1 VTKPNKNL
9 IVATIAFAVTFSTWG
24 LIAALA
30 PAFKVAYKL
39 TATQASMMIA
49 IPVILGSVGRLAMGW
64 LADRLGPRAVLG
76 ALLLF
81 GVIPPLALSRD
92 HSFNSLLI
100 WGFFLGLAGTS
111 FPVGVAL
118 VSGWFPREKVGFALG
133 IYGAGNI
140 GQSIAVFFAPL
151 LARRF
156 GIGGTFVAFGMASL
170 LWGLSFLALAENA
183 PQIGPVKKS
192 KETIQLFRER
202 QTYILSLFY
211 FLTFGGFVALAI
223 YLPTLLR
230 EIFSLSAADAGA
242 RTAGF
247 VLLATAARTLGG
259 WLSDKYGGNSV
270 LTFVFAGLATVAW
283 FMACPNIVVFTLGA
297 LGCAAL
303 LGLGNG
309 AVFKLVP
316 QYFPQRTGTA
326 TGVVGAA
333 GGLGGFFPPLV
344 LGVFRDHLGSYAF
357 GFILLSAFAACC
369 LLLHLAQKKRAL
381 LKEIT
386 TGQTDIWKRSSSQNA
401 AKRVAG
407 DQ

>member
-1 VTKPNKNL
+1 MAKPTKNL
-9 IVATIAFAVTFSTWG
+9 IVTTIAFAVTFSTWG

-30 PAFKVAYKL
+30 PAFKATYKL
-39 TATQASMMIA
+39 TATEASMMIA
-49 IPVILGSVGRLAMGW
+49 IPVILGSVGRLPMGW
-64 LADRLGPRAVLG
+64 LADRLGPRTVMG

-81 GVIPPLALSRD
+81 GVIPPFVLSRD

-118 VSGWFPREKVGFALG
+118 VSGWFPRERVGFALG
-133 IYGAGNI
+133 VYGAGNI
-140 GQSIAVFFAPL
+140 GVSIAVFFAPL

-156 GIGGTFVAFGMASL
+156 GIGGTFLVFGLASL
-170 LWGLSFLALAENA
+170 LWGLAFLAVAENA
-183 PQIGPVKKS
+183 PQASPARKLNEVVS
-192 KETIQLFRER
+192 LFRER

-247 VLLATAARTLGG
+247 VLLATAARPLGG
-259 WLSDKYGGNSV
+259 WLSDKFGGSSV
-270 LTFVFAGLATVAW
+270 LTFVFAGLVAMAW
-283 FMACPNIVVFTLGA
+283 FMACPNMVIFTLGA
-297 LGCAAL
+297 LGCAAF

-316 QYFPQRTGTA
+316 QYFPRHTGTV

-357 GFILLSAFAACC
+357 GFILLSAFAAGC
-369 LLLHLAQKKRAL
+369 LLLHLAQNRRSV
-381 LKEIT
+381 LKEVA
-386 TGQTDIWKRSSSQNA
+386 TGQT
-401 AKRVAG
+401 G
-407 DQ
+407 G

>member
-1 VTKPNKNL
+1 MTEPNKNL
-9 IVATIAFAVTFSTWG
+9 TVTTIAFAITFSTWG

-30 PAFKVAYKL
+30 PAFKATYRL
-39 TATQASMMIA
+39 TATQASFMIA
-49 IPVILGSVGRLAMGW
+49 IPVILGSVGRLPMGW
-64 LADRLGPRAVLG
+64 LADRFGPRAVMG
-76 ALLLF
+76 ALLLL

-92 HSFNSLLI
+92 HMFHSLLI

-118 VSGWFPREKVGFALG
+118 VSGWFPRERVGFALG

-151 LARRF
+151 LARQF
-156 GIGGTFVAFGMASL
+156 GIGRTFLLFGLASL
-170 LWGLSFLALAENA
+170 LWGLSFLALAKNA

-192 KETIQLFRER
+192 NETIRLFRDR

-247 VLLATAARTLGG
+247 VLLATAARPMGG

-270 LTFVFAGLATVAW
+270 LSVTFAGLAAVAW
-283 FMACPNIVVFTLGA
+283 FMACPNMVVFTVGA

-316 QYFPQRTGTA
+316 QYFPKQTGTV

-344 LGVFRDHLGSYAF
+344 LGVFRDHLGSYVF
-357 GFILLSAFAACC
+357 GFILLSLFAACC
-369 LLLHLAQKKRAL
+369 LLLHLAQNRKAV
-381 LKEIT
+381 LKAQQAPGGICL
-386 TGQTDIWKRSSSQNA
+386 QNA
-401 AKRVAG
+401 ARRVAG